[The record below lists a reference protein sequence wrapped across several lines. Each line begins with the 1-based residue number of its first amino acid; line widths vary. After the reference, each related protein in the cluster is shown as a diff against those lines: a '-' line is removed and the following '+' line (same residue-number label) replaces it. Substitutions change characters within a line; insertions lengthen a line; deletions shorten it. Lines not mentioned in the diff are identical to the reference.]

1 MAPTDDAHDRA
12 NAVKH
17 LAIAL
22 IDAYVRRE
30 PADLAAAVKGIT
42 DADAV
47 AAATSELKV
56 YASFLTRR
64 VQETGV
70 VWKPADAR
78 EAVARAVAD
87 LLEPELEFAVINTW
101 EAYSVGE
108 EEIAQRFTRGDP
120 LVFLH
125 MLAAFSAAIG
135 RAVYSPAEL
144 VSTLRIASGIS
155 E

>member
-1 MAPTDDAHDRA
+1 MSATDDA
-12 NAVKH
+12 NTVKH

-30 PADLAAAVKGIT
+30 SADLAAAVEGIT
-42 DADAV
+42 GAEAV

-64 VQETGV
+64 VQETGM
-70 VWKPADAR
+70 VWKPADSR

-87 LLEPELEFAVINTW
+87 LLEPEVEFAVINAW

-108 EEIAQRFTRGDP
+108 EEAAERFTRGDP
-120 LVFLH
+120 LVFMH
-125 MLAAFSAAIG
+125 MLAAFSAAVG